1 MLPFWILTE
10 GECFTNST
18 LLNSEKYNLKE
29 WEKYIISSCRQVIIV
44 KISVILSS
52 TMRLYLRVLFSY
64 LYIYKVVNKEIFL
77 LRNFSCPKEII
88 EIFKNT

>member
-10 GECFTNST
+10 DECFTNST

-29 WEKYIISSCRQVIIV
+29 WEKYIISSCCQVIIV

-52 TMRLYLRVLFSY
+52 TLRLYLRVLFSY
-64 LYIYKVVNKEIFL
+64 LYIYKVVNKGQTS
-77 LRNFSCPKEII
+77 RNFSCPKEII
-88 EIFKNT
+88 EIFQNT